1 MSMNKDNNQIMA
13 NINAYKMDGLGN
25 DFVIIDRREN
35 SINLT
40 KKRIIELGSRTS
52 IGFDQIIFIEKEK
65 ENSYP
70 IIIFNSDGGEVS
82 ACGNGARCVAYLLG
96 KNLNT
101 KEIKLKTK
109 NRLLNAKIV
118 GDFQVELEMGKPLF
132 SFEDIP
138 LSKTINPADITL
150 KIDNKTFSGG
160 FCVNVGNPHIVFFVK
175 NCFEHDL
182 KIIGP
187 KIENHNLFPE
197 RTNVTFAQVMDKN
210 NIIVN
215 VWERGAGLT
224 KACGTA
230 ACATAIAALKNK
242 LINDKV
248 DVKFEEGSLNIKID
262 KTNNIFMTGPVSE
275 IKNIKIE
282 I

>member
-1 MSMNKDNNQIMA
+1 MA
-13 NINAYKMDGLGN
+13 TINAFKMDGLGN
-25 DFVIIDRREN
+25 DFIIIDRREN
-35 SINLT
+35 YINLT
-40 KKRIIELGSRTS
+40 KEKIIELGSRTS

-70 IIIFNSDGGEVS
+70 ITIFNSDGGEIS

-101 KEIKLKTK
+101 KKIKLKTS
-109 NRLLNAKIV
+109 NRILNARLVK
-118 GDFQVELEMGKPLF
+118 DFYVMLEMGKPLL
-132 SFEDIP
+132 SFEGIP
-138 LSKTINPADITL
+138 LSKSMNPGNVIL
-150 KIDNKTFSGG
+150 KINSKTYEDG
-160 FCVNVGNPHIVFFVK
+160 FCVNVGNPHIIFFVDD
-175 NCFEHDL
+175 CFKHDL
-182 KIIGP
+182 KVIGP
-187 KIENHNLFPE
+187 KIENHDLFPE
-197 RTNVTFAQVMDKN
+197 KTNVTFAQVVDKN

-230 ACATAIAALKNK
+230 ACATAVAAFKNK
-242 LINDKV
+242 LVGKKAN
-248 DVKFEEGSLNIKID
+248 VKFKEGLLNIEID

-275 IKNIKIE
+275 IKNIKID